1 MYSKRG
7 EVALVTR
14 GAPRPLLRGLWL
26 APIHYV
32 LEGLIVTQFHGA
44 NQQVKGAPGFPPGEE
59 PTLSRY
65 YTSHWNDGWFGGY
78 FVWSHRFQNMIIL
91 VAFILFFRFATFYAL
106 ERINYA
112 TR

>member
-1 MYSKRG
+1 MLAHEHRDLRPRRASSHTRKRQ
-7 EVALVTR
+7 R
-14 GAPRPLLRGLWL
+14 R
-26 APIHYV
+26 
-32 LEGLIVTQFHGA
+32 
-44 NQQVKGAPGFPPGEE
+44 PGFPPGNE
-59 PTLSRY
+59 PTLSRV
-65 YTSHWNDGWFGGY
+65 YTSHWDDSFFGGK

>member
-1 MYSKRG
+1 MY
-7 EVALVTR
+7 
-14 GAPRPLLRGLWL
+14 WL

-44 NQQVKGAPGFPPGEE
+44 NQQVKDLPDFPPGEE

-65 YTSHWNDGWFGGY
+65 FTSHWSDAYFGGK

-91 VAFILFFRFATFYAL
+91 VGFILFFRFATFYAL
-106 ERINYA
+106 ERINYS

>member
-1 MYSKRG
+1 MFMY
-7 EVALVTR
+7 
-14 GAPRPLLRGLWL
+14 WL

-78 FVWSHRFQNMIIL
+78 YVWSHRFQNMIIL
-91 VAFILFFRFATFYAL
+91 VRFRV
-106 ERINYA
+106 EIKQ
-112 TR
+112 

>member
-7 EVALVTR
+7 R
-14 GAPRPLLRGLWL
+14 SLWSH
-26 APIHYV
+26 AERRDRI
-32 LEGLIVTQFHGA
+32 

-59 PTLSRY
+59 PTLSRF
-65 YTSHWNDGWFGGY
+65 YTSHWNDGHFGGK
-78 FVWSHRFQNMIIL
+78 FVWSHRYQNMLIM
-91 VAFILFFRFATFYAL
+91 VGFILFFRFATFYAL